1 MGVLPAYGGWPR
13 KLVCRLVKLLITVRT
28 KPLGTDRLSEP
39 QSAKL
44 YAGTIEMQ
52 TSKWTVTV
60 DGEPVEL
67 TYLEYRLLQELILAQ
82 GNVLSRETLLQRV
95 WGYDN
100 TLLLETR
107 TVDVHMGRLR
117 RKLGESGKH
126 VITVRNVGYRM
137 AISPHWIIRDDDH

>member
-1 MGVLPAYGGWPR
+1 
-13 KLVCRLVKLLITVRT
+13 
-28 KPLGTDRLSEP
+28 
-39 QSAKL
+39 
-44 YAGTIEMQ
+44 MQ
-52 TSKWTVTV
+52 TSQWTITV
-60 DGEPVEL
+60 DGRPIEL
-67 TYLEYRLLQELILAQ
+67 TYLEYRMLQELILAQ
-82 GNVLSRETLLQRV
+82 GNVLTREALLERV
-95 WGYDN
+95 WGYDK